1 MTSRKEQ
8 QNNALYLFGEA
19 LSEYLQGATYKR
31 DITAFDSLESA
42 SLDFGRPDIIR
53 RQIAN
58 ENLPEQRQGYKD
70 GG

>member
-1 MTSRKEQ
+1 MEMTSRKEQ

-53 RQIAN
+53 PQIAN
-58 ENLPEQRQGYKD
+58 
-70 GG
+70 